1 MHCYGLHWPLIDK
14 LRSSQCVNYLTASL
28 RSPVSLIIPTAA
40 KVTGLMVY

>member
-14 LRSSQCVNYLTASL
+14 LRSSQCVTYLMASL
-28 RSPVSLIIPTAA
+28 RSPVSLVLLTAT